1 MKLTDGKI
9 LAISPDTLSGPTTEA
24 EVSKDKSH
32 QATVNASLDV
42 GKAPVAA
49 SVGAS
54 TTVTRTEH
62 IAYTRRT
69 RGTIR
74 GTGVGTRHA
83 YWVMKEDSGP
93 AAQDGLDP
101 DIDLAVK
108 MNVRPAI
115 IAYEMDIGICRGK
128 GKHEIIHSGTLKTS
142 V

>member
-1 MKLTDGKI
+1 L
-9 LAISPDTLSGPTTEA
+9 
-24 EVSKDKSH
+24 
-32 QATVNASLDV
+32 NASLDAR
-42 GKAPVAA
+42 KAPVAA
-49 SVGAS
+49 SVGVS
-54 TTVTRTEH
+54 TTVTETEH

-74 GTGVGTRHA
+74 GTGVGSRHA

-115 IAYEMDIGICRGK
+115 IEYEMAIGICHGK
-128 GKHEIIHSGTLKTS
+128 GKQEVIRSGKLKTS